1 MKEIDITQWTKT
13 GEGGNGVAY
22 INAAEPDVLLKLSRL
37 EFAKAD
43 ALVREFELSKAVYE
57 LGISTPRMYELVS
70 VNGRAAIKCEA
81 VPGKKSLARLCAD
94 SPEKIDF
101 YAGRMAELGKSFHAT
116 QVQGGAPMG
125 AAARGAG
132 VAAAGLASGAAL
144 ATGAGVAAAG
154 VAAIP
159 SRKAIVAEAV
169 SLSRLIGRRAKKK
182 LLTFIDGLPDAPT
195 LLHGDFTF
203 SNLILAGDRH
213 YWIDL
218 GNASHGDPYFDLGHF
233 YLFCN
238 IFGRQK
244 RVQDIAHLS
253 DRQMAQFWNSFALA
267 YNGPDNLDEFNRE
280 CRRFAALDIIF
291 LGHTQPLTFID
302 RLFLAILAKKMI

>member
-37 EFAKAD
+37 DFAKAD
-43 ALVREFELSKAVYE
+43 SLVREFELSKAVYE

-94 SPEKIDF
+94 SPKRIDT
-101 YAGRMAELGKSFHAT
+101 YAARMAELAKAFHAT
-116 QVQGGAPMG
+116 PAVG
-125 AAARGAG
+125 AAASG
-132 VAAAGLASGAAL
+132 ASGAATRGAASGATPSGNGVISAGMAL
-144 ATGAGVAAAG
+144 AA

-169 SLSRLIGRRAKKK
+169 SRSRLIGRRAKKK

-253 DRQMAQFWNSFALA
+253 DSQMVQFWNSFALA
-267 YNGPDNLDEFNRE
+267 YNGPDNLDEFNRQ

-291 LGHTQPLTFID
+291 LGHTQPLTFIE
-302 RLFLAILAKKMI
+302 RLFLAVLAKKMI

>member
-37 EFAKAD
+37 DFAKAD

-101 YAGRMAELGKSFHAT
+101 YAARMAELAKTFHAT
-116 QVQGGAPMG
+116 PAVG
-125 AAARGAG
+125 
-132 VAAAGLASGAAL
+132 
-144 ATGAGVAAAG
+144 
-154 VAAIP
+154 AAIP

-169 SLSRLIGRRAKKK
+169 SLSGLIGRRAKKK

-253 DRQMAQFWNSFALA
+253 DSQMVQFWNSFALA

-291 LGHTQPLTFID
+291 LGHTQPLTFIE

>member
-37 EFAKAD
+37 DFAKAD
-43 ALVREFELSKAVYE
+43 SLVREFELSKAVYE

-101 YAGRMAELGKSFHAT
+101 YAARMAELAKAFHAT
-116 QVQGGAPMG
+116 PAVG
-125 AAARGAG
+125 AAALGAAPAAGAG
-132 VAAAGLASGAAL
+132 AAA
-144 ATGAGVAAAG
+144 VG

-169 SLSRLIGRRAKKK
+169 SRSGLIGRRAKKK

-218 GNASHGDPYFDLGHF
+218 GNASHGDPYYDLGHF

-253 DRQMAQFWNSFALA
+253 DSQMVQFWNSFALA

-291 LGHTQPLTFID
+291 LGHTQPLTFIE

>member
-1 MKEIDITQWTKT
+1 MKEIDITQWTKA

-22 INAAEPDVLLKLSRL
+22 VNAAEPDVLLKLSRL

-101 YAGRMAELGKSFHAT
+101 YAGRMAELAKAFHAT
-116 QVQGGAPMG
+116 P
-125 AAARGAG
+125 AG
-132 VAAAGLASGAAL
+132 VGAASGAAP
-144 ATGAGVAAAG
+144 AAGAGAAAAA

-169 SLSRLIGRRAKKK
+169 SRSGLIGRRAKKK

-253 DRQMAQFWNSFALA
+253 DSQMVQFWNSFALA

-291 LGHTQPLTFID
+291 LGHTQPLTFIE

>member
-37 EFAKAD
+37 DFAKAD

-101 YAGRMAELGKSFHAT
+101 YAARMAELAKTFHAT
-116 QVQGGAPMG
+116 PAVG
-125 AAARGAG
+125 
-132 VAAAGLASGAAL
+132 
-144 ATGAGVAAAG
+144 
-154 VAAIP
+154 AAIP

-169 SLSRLIGRRAKKK
+169 SLSGLIGRRAKKK

-291 LGHTQPLTFID
+291 LGHTQPLTFIE

>member
-116 QVQGGAPMG
+116 PAVG
-125 AAARGAG
+125 
-132 VAAAGLASGAAL
+132 
-144 ATGAGVAAAG
+144 
-154 VAAIP
+154 AAIP

-169 SLSRLIGRRAKKK
+169 SLSKLIGRRAKKK